1 MSMFNADRNIVLL
14 FTTRTLRLFG
24 YGFLSVVLALYLIKS
39 GFDDFLMGLLFSLTL
54 VGDAG
59 ISLFLTTTADRFGRK
74 KTLIIG
80 AALMMVAGVVF
91 VLTSNPLI
99 LILAAIIGVI
109 SPSGN
114 EIGPFLPVEQAM
126 LSQLVTKEQRTG
138 LFAWY
143 GLIGSLA
150 TAFGAL
156 AGGSLATFL
165 QGRGISQLDSY
176 RVILLGYAIIGGM
189 LALVFTG
196 LSTACEV
203 TPSAAAPAQ
212 QSRIGLHKSRG
223 VVFKLSM
230 LFSLDAFA
238 GGFVLQSFMAYWFHV
253 RFGADEAMLGSIFFG
268 ANLLAGF
275 SALLAV
281 PLAKK
286 IGLIRTMVFTHLPS
300 NILLILVPLMPTFA
314 FAITMLLLR
323 FSISQMDVP
332 TRQAYTMAVVDPD
345 ERSAAAGITGIARS
359 IGASLSPAVAGAL
372 LSVFLGA
379 PFIIAGGL
387 KIVYDLILYR
397 SFKASNVADEI

>member
-1 MSMFNADRNIVLL
+1 MFGVDRNIILL
-14 FTTRTLRLFG
+14 FATRTLRLFG
-24 YGFLSVVLALYLIKS
+24 YGFLSVVLALYLIDS
-39 GFDDFLMGLLFSLTL
+39 GFDDVLMGLLFSLTL

-59 ISLFLTTTADRFGRK
+59 ISLLLTTTADRFGRK

-80 AALMMVAGVVF
+80 AILMMAAGIAF
-91 VLTSNPLI
+91 ILTSNPLL
-99 LILAAIIGVI
+99 LIIAAIIGVI

-126 LSQLVTKEQRTG
+126 LSQLVSKEQRTAV
-138 LFAWY
+138 FAWY

-150 TAFGAL
+150 TAIGSL
-156 AGGSLATFL
+156 AGGFLATLL
-165 QGRGISQLDSY
+165 QGRGMSPLDSY
-176 RVILLGYAIIGGM
+176 RVILLGYAIIGGI

-196 LSTACEV
+196 LSGACEV
-203 TPSAAAPAQ
+203 VHTVSSAAP
-212 QSRIGLHKSRG
+212 QSRIGLHKSRS

-253 RFGADEAMLGSIFFG
+253 RYGADEAALGSIFFG

-300 NILLILVPLMPTFA
+300 NILLILVPLMPNYLL
-314 FAITMLLLR
+314 AISMLLLR

-359 IGASLSPAVAGAL
+359 VGASLSPVVAGAL
-372 LSVFLGA
+372 LSVFPGG
-379 PFIIAGGL
+379 PFIVAGGL
-387 KIVYDLILYR
+387 KILYDLILFR
-397 SFKASNVADEI
+397 SFKTSNVSDEL